1 MIEMC
6 MVVVGLLKRFD
17 CSCENPQQLAENPHK
32 RQDTFTLMAVDLCL
46 TLTER
51 EVKSGN

>member
-1 MIEMC
+1 

-17 CSCENPQQLAENPHK
+17 FCCENPQRLAEYPHTG
-32 RQDTFTLMAVDLCL
+32 QDTLTLMAGDLCL
-46 TLTER
+46 TFMER